1 VVGTL
6 DVVSSVTMMVRVELP
21 YLGIND
27 KSYEW

>member
-1 VVGTL
+1 VVGTI
-6 DVVSSVTMMVRVELP
+6 DVTSSVTMMVRVKVP